1 VIDVRLKNKVVLIT
15 GKSRGIEKVIAELLH
30 KKKLLKQVL

>member
-1 VIDVRLKNKVVLIT
+1 VIDVRLKKKVVLIT
-15 GKSRGIEKVIAELLH
+15 GESRGIGKVIAELLH